1 MTWTKLI
8 KSDFSND
15 KKKDNTAKTTNPK
28 QHKNDVSTVT
38 MVNKDRAKDDLNVC
52 VQNHIKKI
60 SNYFL
65 KSEYSSKFICNEV
78 DKILDKAEDDIRR
91 FLQQHFDELVK
102 SKEQQDEVGLFKDL

>member
-15 KKKDNTAKTTNPK
+15 KKKDNTTKTTNPK

-65 KSEYSSKFICNEV
+65 KSE
-78 DKILDKAEDDIRR
+78 
-91 FLQQHFDELVK
+91 
-102 SKEQQDEVGLFKDL
+102 